1 MRQTNLATYQKWSD
15 SYTNKVTTIK
25 LTYRGV
31 KYNKTCDSKQ
41 SGTGLVV

>member
-1 MRQTNLATYQKWSD
+1 MMATYQKWD
-15 SYTNKVTTIK
+15 QSYTNKVTTIK

-31 KYNKTCDSKQ
+31 KYNKMCDSKQ